1 MVQIYTL
8 ATGTWR
14 NITNPGPGSVC
25 FSLSVFVNGPV
36 HWIASIEDDYII
48 HVILS
53 FYIRDNT
60 FHEMALPVSLD
71 DVNKLQTKTTF
82 SFLYFHVI
90 FILVL
95 IFYSHLFQSLF
106 RKMISILVLSIN
118 VLTAKSQMA
127 DGVHCQCTKY

>member
-8 ATGTWR
+8 GTGTWH
-14 NITNPGPGSVC
+14 NITNPGPGSLSA
-25 FSLSVFVNGPV
+25 FPENHLSVFVNGAV

-53 FYIRDNT
+53 FYMRDNT
-60 FHEMALPVSLD
+60 FHEMALPMSLD

-82 SFLYFHVI
+82 SFLYFHAI

-95 IFYSHLFQSLF
+95 IFYSHLF
-106 RKMISILVLSIN
+106 
-118 VLTAKSQMA
+118 
-127 DGVHCQCTKY
+127 